1 MSRLLAISEIRCDII
16 EGPGGNMILGF
27 LGLSLAVLFFVLYR
41 SGILEDLP
49 GILGG
54 DPDDRPY
61 RPDPE
66 EERRL
71 EVYKD
76 FFEDDSNNE

>member
-1 MSRLLAISEIRCDII
+1 MKGL
-16 EGPGGNMILGF
+16 GGQLVIAF
-27 LGLSLAVLFFVLYR
+27 IGLSLAVLFFILYR
-41 SGILEDLP
+41 SGILEELP
-49 GILGG
+49 GLLGRG
-54 DPDDRPY
+54 PGDRPY

-76 FFEDDSNNE
+76 FFEDDSDKE

>member
-1 MSRLLAISEIRCDII
+1 
-16 EGPGGNMILGF
+16 MIAF
-27 LGLSLAVLFFVLYR
+27 VGLSLAVLFFILYR
-41 SGILEDLP
+41 SGILEELP
-49 GILGG
+49 RLLRGAPG
-54 DPDDRPY
+54 DAPY

-76 FFEDDSNNE
+76 FFEDDSEKD